1 MKQTIKERIFV
12 GNYLMMMKILFMV
25 KNLLNSKIYDLIID
39 IWVLLLFI
47 ILIKK
52 FTNNHNKL
60 YMKTWFYWNL
70 RNV

>member
-52 FTNNHNKL
+52 FTNNHNNL